1 MRILR
6 IFGFLIYYLKEIVI
20 ASLSIAW
27 DILTPSDSLE
37 PGVVEVPID
46 LKKEISIFA
55 LFNLI
60 SMTPGSL
67 SLDYSADKKVI
78 YVHVLYLHDQAA
90 FIHKTKEELEK
101 KIQLIFEP

>member
-6 IFGFLIYYLKEIVI
+6 VIGFIIYYLKEIFV
-20 ASLSIAW
+20 ASLFVAW
-27 DILTPSDSLE
+27 DILTPTNYMR
-37 PGVVEVPID
+37 PGIVEVPVS
-46 LKKEISIFA
+46 LKKDISIIT

-67 SLDYSADKKVI
+67 SLDYSPDKKTI
-78 YVHVLYLHDQAA
+78 YVHVLYLHDKAA
-90 FIHKTKEELEK
+90 YIRKTKGELEK